1 MEILNYLTPANV
13 VTYLLLFVRISSFL
27 AFMPFFNYTAIPI
40 NVKAAFAFW
49 LSILLLPITPKFAY
63 EINIATI
70 LLSVLNDVAFAF
82 FVGMALQV
90 VFDILKYAGEQ
101 ISFVMGF
108 TMANVLDPNAGIQ
121 TTIVSQFFTWVAILV
136 FLSFGGDHLEILFL
150 NKTLRVLP
158 FGEFFSYHNVYEYF
172 ITYMTKYFLL
182 GIAMAFPIIA
192 ISLMGDIIF
201 GMIMKTM
208 PQFNLLV
215 VGFPI
220 KITIA
225 FIVLVAIIGSLLQLF
240 SNEMLQVFDAI
251 FKGSL

>member
-1 MEILNYLTPANV
+1 MEIINYLTPVNV
-13 VTYLLLFVRISSFL
+13 VTYLLLFVRISSLL
-27 AFMPFFNYTAIPI
+27 AFMPFFNYTAIPM

-49 LSILLLPITPKFAY
+49 LSILLFPITPKFAY
-63 EINIATI
+63 EINIANV
-70 LLSVLNDVAFAF
+70 LLSVLNEVAFAF
-82 FVGMALQV
+82 FVGMALQI
-90 VFDILKYAGEQ
+90 VFDVLKFAGEQ

-108 TMANVLDPNAGIQ
+108 TLANVMDPNAGVQ
-121 TTIVSQFFTWVAILV
+121 TTIISQFFTWVAVLM
-136 FLSFGGDHLEILFL
+136 FLSIGGDHLEILFL
-150 NKTLRVLP
+150 NKTLSMLP
-158 FGEFFSYHNVYEYF
+158 FGEFFNYQNVYEYF
-172 ITYMTKYFLL
+172 VVYMGKYFLL

-225 FIVLVAIIGSLLQLF
+225 FMVLIAIISSLMQLF
-240 SNEMLQVFDAI
+240 STEILQVF
-251 FKGSL
+251 GSLIKFIG

>member
-1 MEILNYLTPANV
+1 MEILNYLTDVNV
-13 VTYLLLFVRISSFL
+13 VTFLLLFVRIASFFS
-27 AFMPFFNYTAIPI
+27 FMPFFNYTAIPM

-49 LSILLLPITPKFAY
+49 LTILLFPITPKFAY
-63 EINIATI
+63 EINTFTI
-70 LLSVLNDVAFAF
+70 LLSVLNEVAFAF

-121 TTIVSQFFTWVAILV
+121 TTIVSQFFTWVAIMI
-136 FLSFGGDHLEILFL
+136 FLSLGGDHLEILFL
-150 NKTLRVLP
+150 NKTFSMLP
-158 FGEFFSYHNVYEYF
+158 FGEFFSYHNIYEYF
-172 ITYMTKYFLL
+172 INYMSKYFLL

-192 ISLMGDIIF
+192 ISLLGDIIF

-220 KITIA
+220 KITIS
-225 FIVLVAIIGSLLQLF
+225 FMVLVAIIGSMMKLF
-240 SNEMLQVFDAI
+240 SNEIIQVFENI
-251 FKGSL
+251 IHFIG

>member
-1 MEILNYLTPANV
+1 MEIINYLTPVNV
-13 VTYLLLFVRISSFL
+13 VTYLLLFVRISSLL
-27 AFMPFFNYTAIPI
+27 AFMPFFNYSIIPMS
-40 NVKAAFAFW
+40 VKAAFAFW
-49 LSILLLPITPKFAY
+49 LSVVLFPVTPKFAY
-63 EINIATI
+63 EINIASV
-70 LLSVLNDVAFAF
+70 LLSVLNEAAFAF
-82 FVGMALQV
+82 FVGMALQM
-90 VFDILKYAGEQ
+90 VFDVLKYVGEQ

-108 TMANVLDPNAGIQ
+108 TMASVLDPNAGVQ
-121 TTIVSQFFTWVAILV
+121 TTIVSQFFTWIALLI

-150 NKTLRVLP
+150 NKTLSMLP
-158 FGEFFSYHNVYEYF
+158 FGEFFSYQNVYEYF
-172 ITYMTKYFLL
+172 VIYMGKYFLL

-225 FIVLVAIIGSLLQLF
+225 FMVLIAIISSMMHLF
-240 SNEMLQVFDAI
+240 SREVLQVFNALMKFI
-251 FKGSL
+251 G